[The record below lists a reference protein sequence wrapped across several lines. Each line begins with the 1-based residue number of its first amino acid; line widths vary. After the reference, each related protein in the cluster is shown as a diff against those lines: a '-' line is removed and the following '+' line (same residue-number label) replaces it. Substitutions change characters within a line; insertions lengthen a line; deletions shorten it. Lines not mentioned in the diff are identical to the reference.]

1 MSQEEQRLAQQQK
14 PAGGAAGGYAQR
26 RSSLGDTPE
35 PSSLFANFGGSVSR
49 ASDDRAT
56 ILQQL
61 KEADL
66 TQKACWWILV
76 KLVYNDFPP

>member
-1 MSQEEQRLAQQQK
+1 VFI
-14 PAGGAAGGYAQR
+14 P
-26 RSSLGDTPE
+26 
-35 PSSLFANFGGSVSR
+35 
-49 ASDDRAT
+49 RAT